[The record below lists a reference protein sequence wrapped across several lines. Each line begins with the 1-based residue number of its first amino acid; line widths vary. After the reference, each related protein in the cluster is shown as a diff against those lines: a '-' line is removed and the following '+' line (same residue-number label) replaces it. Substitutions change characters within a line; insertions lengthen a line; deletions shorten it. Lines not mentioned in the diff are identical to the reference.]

1 LSVKAQRQ
9 LERLGV
15 EVRLNHAVRDIDAY
29 GVTIDGQRI
38 LSRTVLWTAG
48 VQASPLTRGLAAQ
61 GVPIDRSGRV
71 LVEPDLTLPGHKDVF
86 AIGDL
91 AQVRSL
97 GKDVPGLAPAAMQ
110 EGRHAAR
117 SIAAFVAHG
126 RPYPPFRYRD
136 RGSLATIGRG
146 AAVARVGRFRLSGW
160 IAWLA
165 WLVVHI
171 YFLIGFRN
179 RLFVLLDWAWV
190 YLGRQRNSRLISYAD
205 WRRPSRSAV
214 AGAKR
219 RAATRVEDHLVV
231 TP

>member
-1 LSVKAQRQ
+1 MKAQRQ

-15 EVRLNHAVRDIDAY
+15 EVRLNHAVRDIDAH
-29 GVTIDGQRI
+29 GVTVDSQRI
-38 LSRTVLWTAG
+38 LSRTVLWAAG

-61 GVPIDRSGRV
+61 GMPVDRSGRL

-91 AQVRSL
+91 ASARSC
-97 GKDVPGLAPAAMQ
+97 GSEVPGLAPAAMQ
-110 EGRHAAR
+110 EGRHVAR

-126 RPYPPFRYRD
+126 KPYPPFRYRD
-136 RGSLATIGRG
+136 RGALATIGRG
-146 AAVARVGRFRLSGW
+146 AAVARVGRFRLSGVV
-160 IAWLA
+160 AWLA

-190 YLGRQRNSRLISYAD
+190 YLARQRNARLISYAD

-219 RAATRVEDHLVV
+219 RAATRVEHHIDI
-231 TP
+231 PP